1 MRTEWELRGENVT
14 ARLSFGFLMELE
26 PEHVTCL
33 RVLDGE
39 QRRLWLGRNFGTQ
52 RVHPPRP
59 VADGDWPRLL
69 ESGCSTP
76 AQRERPLGGAESSW
90 VSVKPGDMVLARA
103 QQQRWR

>member
-1 MRTEWELRGENVT
+1 MLG
-14 ARLSFGFLMELE
+14 
-26 PEHVTCL
+26 
-33 RVLDGE
+33 GE
-39 QRRLWLGRNFGTQ
+39 QRRLWVGRNFGTQ

-59 VADGDWPRLL
+59 VEDGDWPRLL

-103 QQQRWR
+103 QQQRWRLGGDGRKQASLSLGQLRHMKKGYL